1 MHNFSYDNND
11 KVSVL
16 LSVFN
21 NENTILESL
30 NSILNQTYR
39 NLEVL
44 VIDDGSSDKTLK
56 KIETVKDKR
65 LLIFKNTKNIG
76 LTKSLNLLIAK
87 ANGNYIARQDA
98 DDVSDKHRIESQI
111 MYLKKYNL
119 DACTTRAYIKNTT
132 KVIPNFSYY
141 LPQKLVVKIKNPFI
155 HGTLLISK
163 SVLNRIGNYNENFI
177 YAQDYKLFTDL
188 LKNDYKIGTIKKS
201 LYCLNMTENISNIKK
216 NEQKYFA
223 DCVRKGISPS
233 KID

>member
-1 MHNFSYDNND
+1 MDD
-11 KVSVL
+11 KLVSVIM
-16 LSVFN
+16 SVYN
-21 NENTILESL
+21 SKDSISNSVE
-30 NSILNQTYR
+30 SILNQTY
-39 NLEVL
+39 E
-44 VIDDGSSDKTLK
+44 
-56 KIETVKDKR
+56 KIEFLIMDDNSNDGTFDILKEYEKKDKR
-65 LLIFKNTKNIG
+65 IKLSRNRKNIG

-163 SVLNRIGNYNENFI
+163 SVLNRIGNYNENFL

>member
-1 MHNFSYDNND
+1 MYKFSNENND

-30 NSILNQTYR
+30 RSILNQTYR

-44 VIDDGSSDKTLK
+44 VIDDGSSDDTYK
-56 KIETVKDKR
+56 KIKNIKDKR
-65 LLIFKNTKNIG
+65 LQIFKNVKNIG
-76 LTKSLNLLIAK
+76 LTKSLNILIAK
-87 ANGNYIARQDA
+87 ANGNFIARQDA
-98 DDVSDKHRIESQI
+98 DDISDKHRIETQI

-163 SVLNRIGNYNENFI
+163 SVLNTIGNYDEDFV

-201 LYCLNMTENISNIKK
+201 MYFLNMTENISSVKK
-216 NEQKYFA
+216 NEQRYFA
-223 DCVRKGISPS
+223 DCVRKGITPS
-233 KID
+233 KAF